1 MSLVCYLSFWRLMFL
16 FLLPDYNSTSLC
28 IAMILFFELQ
38 AIEKL
43 YWSKLIYKIRSQNQF
58 GWLQGGGETTTPIHL
73 CPQKQ
78 NSYTKVYTSKAKL
91 LWFLILKLGNY
102 QIYAILFFRKS
113 INLSCLYHRD
123 CTKLLIVFRYVTS
136 LAPDMLWCA
145 KKYPKKYFSLY
156 WRLNVG
162 KV

>member
-1 MSLVCYLSFWRLMFL
+1 MFL
-16 FLLPDYNSTSLC
+16 FLLQDYNSTSLC

-43 YWSKLIYKIRSQNQF
+43 YWSKLIYKYRSQNQF
-58 GWLQGGGETTTPIHL
+58 GWLQGGATTPIHL

-78 NSYTKVYTSKAKL
+78 NSYTKVYTSKVEDRARVYTSKEKL